1 MFWRLELSYS
11 HSSVTFVIARSIAM
25 ETATHTLDKVGKYA
39 EDAVVST
46 ALPQD
51 MKSPA
56 TTTKIIKTACYWNVT
71 ERF

>member
-1 MFWRLELSYS
+1 
-11 HSSVTFVIARSIAM
+11 M

-56 TTTKIIKTACYWNVT
+56 TTTKIIKTACY
-71 ERF
+71 